1 MNLFIDIYNS
11 IQLISNLLFKSIFDI
26 FIININP
33 NLDDIEYKEDI
44 LNLKL
49 NLDDIEYKEDIL
61 NLNFDLYDIEFTKNI
76 NNLNFN

>member
-11 IQLISNLLFKSIFDI
+11 IKLISNLLFKNIVNI

-44 LNLKL
+44 LNL
-49 NLDDIEYKEDIL
+49 E
-61 NLNFDLYDIEFTKNI
+61 
-76 NNLNFN
+76 